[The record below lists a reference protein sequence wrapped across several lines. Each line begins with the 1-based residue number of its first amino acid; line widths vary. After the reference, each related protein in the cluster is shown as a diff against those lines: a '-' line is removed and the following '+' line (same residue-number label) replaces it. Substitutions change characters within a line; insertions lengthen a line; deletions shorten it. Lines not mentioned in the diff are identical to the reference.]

1 MNVAVSLSGFL
12 VSVCV
17 FVIAVSPVDARFAYP
32 NATSYVD
39 LSGVLQPLDGE
50 AKFPDATLIFLINAD
65 RGVSLLVI
73 SRKFVGMIKRRLVC
87 PSSSGRPYVS
97 TAQPRFSNCSNN
109 LAF

>member
-32 NATSYVD
+32 NATSYVH

-50 AKFPDATLIFLINAD
+50 AKFLDATLIFLINAD

-73 SRKFVGMIKRRLVC
+73 SRKFREVFVKKL
-87 PSSSGRPYVS
+87 
-97 TAQPRFSNCSNN
+97 AANAAN
-109 LAF
+109 LYFLHA